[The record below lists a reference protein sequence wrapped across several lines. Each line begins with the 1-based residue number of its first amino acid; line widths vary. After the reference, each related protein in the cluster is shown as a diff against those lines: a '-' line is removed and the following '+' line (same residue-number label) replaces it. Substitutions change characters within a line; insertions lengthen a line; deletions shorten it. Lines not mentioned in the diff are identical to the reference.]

1 MTRDEIFSS
10 ELEYLYFRLVAAR
23 NALNE
28 TRDPDTEHC
37 LYEILTQ
44 TLDKIDRK
52 GSEEDRAAA
61 SEIVV
66 RKSNKYARYILTN
79 QKIVLFSTIAAVLIG
94 IGAVLAII
102 MILLGSEDKLTPS
115 LLVGGIGAI
124 LVIAI
129 VVVIKYKKGKMEIA
143 REHLK
148 GKTVIGARINTCT
161 VKDAEESDNDRSSR
175 SYSSSPKVVHN
186 FKGVLITAI
195 IIVAA
200 LIVVFVVK
208 NKGEEI
214 KVGAMNMMSKI
225 GLNPDKPEYSHDN
238 WVAIND
244 SLQEAHDR
252 ICYSE
257 ANKLIKEKN
266 YVEADK
272 YLSMI
277 PLTSSYK
284 DTETIK
290 KDVKNHIKY
299 EEASELSKTSLADS
313 LAKLFEL
320 PKDFLDV
327 EELINKYLLYTN
339 CKGVYENN
347 GKKFVIKD
355 FKDENGKIYLI
366 SEDGEM
372 VVSQSTRP
380 DALFRAKESSGGND
394 IMWYISETSVLR
406 IQDTSEL
413 KYIKK

>member
-94 IGAVLAII
+94 IGTVLAII

-129 VVVIKYKKGKMEIA
+129 VVVVKYKKGKMEIA

-161 VKDAEESDNDRSSR
+161 VKDAEDSDNDRSSR

-186 FKGVLITAI
+186 FKGVLVTAI

-214 KVGAMNMMSKI
+214 KVGAMNLMSKI

-266 YVEADK
+266 YVGADK

-284 DTETIK
+284 DTEVIK

-299 EEASELSKTSLADS
+299 EEASELSKTSLVDS

-339 CKGVYENN
+339 CKGVYDNN

-355 FKDENGKIYLI
+355 FKEKNGKIYLI

-406 IQDTSEL
+406 IQDNSEL